1 MRHAKTIEEGNL
13 SFKLSKFDAPRC
25 FLVKSHPVTFFLSKF
40 LLLKQ
45 MVKVVHSMGVG
56 G

>member
-25 FLVKSHPVTFFLSKF
+25 FLVKLHPVTFFLIKF
-40 LLLKQ
+40 LLLTQ
-45 MVKVVHSMGVG
+45 IVKVVHSKGIG